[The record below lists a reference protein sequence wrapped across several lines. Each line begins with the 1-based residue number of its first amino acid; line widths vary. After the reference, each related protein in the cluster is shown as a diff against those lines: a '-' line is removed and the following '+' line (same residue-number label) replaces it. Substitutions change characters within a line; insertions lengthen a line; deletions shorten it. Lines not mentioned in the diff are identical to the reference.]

1 MSGSLSSSAVLCV
14 VGGGNMGEALLGG
27 MIAQNWCAA
36 SEIEVIEPRADA
48 RTALEATYGVR
59 TAATVSSSSG
69 SAFLVAVKPQYVQ
82 SVCEAIGGQANRVLS
97 VAAGV
102 TIANME
108 HWLGSVS
115 AAVVRSMP
123 NTPALVGLGASAI
136 AGGSKASADDVAWAQ
151 SILASVGVV
160 ETVLEWQLDAVT
172 GVSGSG
178 PAYIFLIAEA
188 MIEAGVLQ
196 GLPRSVAVTLASQTI
211 RGAGEMLVRNPDQ
224 AATLRANVTSP
235 GGTTA
240 AGLRALEDR
249 AVRAAFIDAVSAA
262 TKRGQELGAGPSK
275 S

>member
-1 MSGSLSSSAVLCV
+1 
-14 VGGGNMGEALLGG
+14 MGEALLGG
-27 MIAQNWCAA
+27 MIAQKWCAPG
-36 SEIEVIEPRADA
+36 EIEVVEPRVDA
-48 RTALEATYGVR
+48 RAALEKTYGVR
-59 TAATVSSSSG
+59 TAGEVTRSSG
-69 SAFLVAVKPQYVQ
+69 VDFLVAVKPQYVEP
-82 SVCEAIGGQANRVLS
+82 VCSAIGGQAQRVLS

-102 TIANME
+102 TTLNIE
-108 HWLGSVS
+108 KWLGPASS

-136 AGGSKASADDVAWAQ
+136 AGGTRASDPDVDWARK
-151 SILASVGVV
+151 ILESVGIV

-178 PAYIFLIAEA
+178 PAYIFLVAEA

-262 TKRGQELGAGPSK
+262 TKRGQELGLPPEKRS
-275 S
+275 

>member
-1 MSGSLSSSAVLCV
+1 
-14 VGGGNMGEALLGG
+14 
-27 MIAQNWCAA
+27 
-36 SEIEVIEPRADA
+36 
-48 RTALEATYGVR
+48 
-59 TAATVSSSSG
+59 
-69 SAFLVAVKPQYVQ
+69 
-82 SVCEAIGGQANRVLS
+82 
-97 VAAGV
+97 
-102 TIANME
+102 
-108 HWLGSVS
+108 
-115 AAVVRSMP
+115 MP

-136 AGGSKASADDVAWAQ
+136 AGGSHASEDDVEWAR

-262 TKRGQELGAGPSK
+262 TKRGQELGEK

>member
-1 MSGSLSSSAVLCV
+1 
-14 VGGGNMGEALLGG
+14 MGEALLGG
-27 MIAQNWCAA
+27 MIAQKWCAA
-36 SEIEVIEPRADA
+36 TEIEVVEPRPEA
-48 RTALEATYGVR
+48 RLELEQTYGVR
-59 TAATVSSSSG
+59 TAAAVTASSG
-69 SAFLVAVKPQYVQ
+69 SDFLVAVKPQYVE
-82 SVCEAIGGQANRVLS
+82 SVCTAIGGQAQRVLS

-102 TIANME
+102 TIASIE
-108 HWLGSVS
+108 RWLGAPGS

-136 AGGSKASADDVAWAQ
+136 AGGTRALDADVDWARK
-151 SILASVGVV
+151 ILESVGIV

-178 PAYIFLIAEA
+178 PAFIFLVAEA

-262 TKRGQELGAGPSK
+262 TKRGQELGAKP
-275 S
+275 

>member
-1 MSGSLSSSAVLCV
+1 MSSSGSGTVLCV

-27 MIAQNWCAA
+27 LIAQKWCKA
-36 SEIEVIEPRADA
+36 SEIEVVEPRPEA

-59 TAATVSSSSG
+59 TAAAVSSSSG
-69 SAFLVAVKPQYVQ
+69 SSFLVAVKPQYVQ
-82 SVCEAIGGQANRVLS
+82 SVCESIGGQATRVLS

-102 TIANME
+102 TITSIE
-108 HWLGSVS
+108 KWLGGSS
-115 AAVVRSMP
+115 AAIRAMP

-136 AGGSKASADDVAWAQ
+136 AGGTHADDADVEWAR
-151 SILASVGVV
+151 SILASVGLV

-178 PAYIFLIAEA
+178 PAYIFLVAEA

-262 TKRGQELGAGPSK
+262 TKRGQELGAAK
-275 S
+275 

>member
-1 MSGSLSSSAVLCV
+1 MSGSSHSNRVLCV

-27 MIAQNWCAA
+27 LLAQNWCNAG
-36 SEIEVIEPRADA
+36 ELEVIEPRADA
-48 RTALEATYGVR
+48 RAALEAAYGVR
-59 TAATVSSSSG
+59 TAASVSPSSG

-82 SVCEAIGGQANRVLS
+82 SVCEAIGGQATQVLS

-108 HWLGSVS
+108 KWLGGS
-115 AAVVRSMP
+115 AAVIRSMP

-136 AGGSKASADDVAWAQ
+136 AGGTYASDADEQWAR
-151 SILASVGVV
+151 SILASVGIV

-172 GVSGSG
+172 GLSGSG

-211 RGAGEMLVRNPDQ
+211 RGAGEMLVRNHDQ

-262 TKRGQELGAGPSK
+262 TKRGQELGVAK
-275 S
+275 